1 MRRAS
6 AMLMAVALVA
16 ASSGPGVIGY
26 GAGTGPGVRGSSGP
40 PPPRP
45 KGRPSMRGCWNPA
58 GGIEAARRNRLKGRK
73 GRRR

>member
-6 AMLMAVALVA
+6 AMLMAVAMVA
-16 ASSGPGVIGY
+16 ASSGLGVSGY
-26 GAGTGPGVRGSSGP
+26 GSSSGPGVRGSSGP
-40 PPPRP
+40 PAPRP
-45 KGRPSMRGCWNPA
+45 KVRPSMRGCWNLA

>member
-6 AMLMAVALVA
+6 AM
-16 ASSGPGVIGY
+16 
-26 GAGTGPGVRGSSGP
+26 
-40 PPPRP
+40 PPRP

-58 GGIEAARRNRLKGRK
+58 GGIEAARRNRLKGRN